1 MYKLILIKGYTEM
14 HFLFRDEDRL
24 KDFMFEALDSYI
36 PCDEDDADEKDLWS
50 ELKSVPRAATQK
62 RHTVKTKNRITEKR
76 GFVKCETKF

>member
-36 PCDEDDADEKDLWS
+36 PCDEDDADEKEFMVRIEKCAEGGNPDTAHS
-50 ELKSVPRAATQK
+50 ENQ
-62 RHTVKTKNRITEKR
+62 E
-76 GFVKCETKF
+76 